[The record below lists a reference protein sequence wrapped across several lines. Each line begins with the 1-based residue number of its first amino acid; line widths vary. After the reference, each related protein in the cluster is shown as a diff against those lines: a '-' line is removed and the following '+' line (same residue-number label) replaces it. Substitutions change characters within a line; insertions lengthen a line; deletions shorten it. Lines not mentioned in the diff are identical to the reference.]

1 LASAALAGLGS
12 GVGLVALGG
21 FLAGAGGAPV
31 SLAWGLPGA
40 RLDVAVD
47 GLSALFLLPLFVVSG
62 LGAVYATAYWS
73 PARHPGAPR
82 LCAASMA

>member
-47 GLSALFLLPLFVVSG
+47 GLSALFSCRSSSSPVSERSMPRPTG
-62 LGAVYATAYWS
+62 RRRGT
-73 PARHPGAPR
+73 PGAPR